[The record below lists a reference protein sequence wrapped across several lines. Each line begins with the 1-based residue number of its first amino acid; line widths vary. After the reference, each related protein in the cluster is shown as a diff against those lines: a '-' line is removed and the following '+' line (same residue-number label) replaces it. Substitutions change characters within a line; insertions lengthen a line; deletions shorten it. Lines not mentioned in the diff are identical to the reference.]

1 MAPLMSLELTKNFLN
16 RALRGRHKINARIRQ
31 AGSFAT
37 QQCHVLAISRKDV
50 RLQVVDADNIPDSFF
65 LLFSNS
71 GPVYHASVTWRRGTE
86 VGAEFSANSPRPHV

>member
-1 MAPLMSLELTKNFLN
+1 MAPLMSLELTKTFLK
-16 RALRGRHKINARIRQ
+16 RALRGRDHINARIRQ

-37 QQCHVLAISRKDV
+37 QQCRVLDISRENV

-71 GPVYHASVTWRRGTE
+71 GPAYHASVTWRRGTE
-86 VGAEFSANSPRPHV
+86 VGAEFSANSPRPS

>member
-16 RALRGRHKINARIRQ
+16 RTLPGRHKINARIRQ

-65 LLFSNS
+65 CYSQIAALCTT
-71 GPVYHASVTWRRGTE
+71 HR
-86 VGAEFSANSPRPHV
+86 

>member
-1 MAPLMSLELTKNFLN
+1 MAPLMSLELTKTFLK
-16 RALRGRHKINARIRQ
+16 RALRGRDNINARIRQ

-37 QQCHVLAISRKDV
+37 QQCRVLDISRKNV

-71 GPVYHASVTWRRGTE
+71 GPVYHASVTCRRGTE
-86 VGAEFSANSPRPHV
+86 VGAEFSANSPRPS

>member
-1 MAPLMSLELTKNFLN
+1 MSLELAKTFLN
-16 RALRGRHKINARIRQ
+16 RAFGRAHNINAQIRQ

-37 QQCHVLAISRKDV
+37 QQCRVLDISRRNV
-50 RLQVVDADNIPDSFF
+50 RLRVVDASNIPDSF
-65 LLFSNS
+65 LLSFAKS

>member
-1 MAPLMSLELTKNFLN
+1 MASLMGLEHTKTFLK
-16 RALRGRHKINARIRQ
+16 RALRGRDNISARIRQ

-37 QQCHVLAISRKDV
+37 QQCRVLDISRRDV
-50 RLQVVDADNIPDSFF
+50 RLQVVNADNIPDSFF

-86 VGAEFSANSPRPHV
+86 IGAEFSPNSPRPQV

>member
-1 MAPLMSLELTKNFLN
+1 MAPLTSLELTKTFLK
-16 RALRGRHKINARIRQ
+16 RAIRGRENINARIRQ

-37 QQCHVLAISRKDV
+37 QQCRVLDISRKNV

-65 LLFSNS
+65 LLFSND

-86 VGAEFSANSPRPHV
+86 VGAEFSANSPRPS

>member
-1 MAPLMSLELTKNFLN
+1 MAPLMSLELTKTFLK
-16 RALRGRHKINARIRQ
+16 RALRGRDNINARIRQ

-37 QQCHVLAISRKDV
+37 QQCRVLDISRKNV

-71 GPVYHASVTWRRGTE
+71 GGPVYHASVTWRRGTE
-86 VGAEFSANSPRPHV
+86 VGAEFSANSPRPS

>member
-1 MAPLMSLELTKNFLN
+1 MSLEFTKTFLK
-16 RALRGRHKINARIRQ
+16 RALGRRDNISARIRQ

-37 QQCHVLAISRKDV
+37 QQCRVLDISRRDV
-50 RLQVVDADNIPDSFF
+50 RLQVVNADNIPDSFF

-86 VGAEFSANSPRPHV
+86 VGAEFSANSPRPHI

>member
-1 MAPLMSLELTKNFLN
+1 MAPLMSLELTKTFLK
-16 RALRGRHKINARIRQ
+16 RALRGRDNINARIRQ

-37 QQCHVLAISRKDV
+37 QQRRVLDISRKNV

-86 VGAEFSANSPRPHV
+86 VGAEFSANSPRPS

>member
-1 MAPLMSLELTKNFLN
+1 MASLMSLEHTKTFLK
-16 RALRGRHKINARIRQ
+16 RALRGRENINARIRQ

-37 QQCHVLAISRKDV
+37 QQCRVLDISQKNV
-50 RLQVVDADNIPDSFF
+50 RLQVVDADNIPDSFI

-86 VGAEFSANSPRPHV
+86 IGAEFRPNSSRPRV